1 MASAL
6 DAGQGLI
13 HAEALSFALAHALP
27 RPEAQA
33 AVKRLC
39 TEAGKTGAHLSDL
52 VARDYPDLDLAA
64 VFDPA
69 RQMGTA
75 PDDARAFASAARG

>member
-1 MASAL
+1 MAAAL

-13 HAEALSFALAHALP
+13 HAEALSFALAETLP

-33 AVKRLC
+33 AIKRLC
-39 TEAGKTGAHLSDL
+39 AEAGASRARLSDL
-52 VARDYPDLDLAA
+52 VARDYPDLHLAA

-75 PDDARAFASAARG
+75 PDDARAFASAVRG